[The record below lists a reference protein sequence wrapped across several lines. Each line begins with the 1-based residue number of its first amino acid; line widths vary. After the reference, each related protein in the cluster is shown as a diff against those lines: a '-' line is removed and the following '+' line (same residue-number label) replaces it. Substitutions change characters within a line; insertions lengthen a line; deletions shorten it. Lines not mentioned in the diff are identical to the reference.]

1 MRAATAQSESLS
13 ALLERLDACRDARSW
28 AANYTDL
35 ATAWGECKRADWM
48 LWLASRVLPRQIVV
62 QAACDCAETALEYVG
77 SGETQTAILLTLHIA
92 REWAEGREDIETVRA
107 ASSCAAARSAADA
120 AYAAY
125 AAYAAADA
133 ARSPARSAADAAY
146 AAYAASAAADA
157 ARAAARSAAADAA
170 WDAAWVAAYAAR
182 SRALAGMA
190 DLVRARISAE
200 QICSSVM
207 P

>member
-1 MRAATAQSESLS
+1 MQSESLS

-77 SGETQTAILLTLHIA
+77 SGETQTGILLTLHIA

-107 ASSCAAARSAADA
+107 ASSCAYVYVAST
-120 AYAAY
+120 Y
-125 AAYAAADA
+125 
-133 ARSPARSAADAAY
+133 AY

>member
-1 MRAATAQSESLS
+1 MQSESLS

-107 ASSCAAARSAADA
+107 ASSCAYVYVASTYAYAAYAAAVYAADAAAAYATYAAA

-125 AAYAAADA
+125 AADAAYADVAADA
-133 ARSPARSAADAAY
+133 ACV
-146 AAYAASAAADA
+146 AAAA
-157 ARAAARSAAADAA
+157 G
-170 WDAAWVAAYAAR
+170 R